1 MPERWL
7 QRPEAPLFV
16 FDSHWTLR
24 FWNQSAQDLTDDR
37 TQLEIGLRAEDM
49 APLGF
54 AGIASH
60 PGLSAL
66 DGEALTIP
74 VGDTSD
80 KIVVIPISTRA
91 RRDYWALAMLSGAE
105 ETSAPEPEVI
115 ATVFDWL
122 MVQGEASVEGQGQM
136 STRNQQIIQSE
147 KMAAIGQL
155 AAGVAHEINNP
166 IGYINSNLN
175 ALSQYVTQLMG
186 LTNMIETA
194 KTLDEVKAQL
204 KAIDYGFL
212 REDIQDCIREST
224 EGASR
229 VRDIIAALK
238 DFSHADDG
246 RMEPCDLKEVFQSTL
261 KLVYNEVKYRCE
273 VKESYQSES
282 PVYCNANQIKQVA
295 MNLIVNAAHSIEQQ
309 GTIQIRTEEDE
320 TGVWFSV
327 EDDGHG
333 IPYEIQSHIFE
344 PFFTTKPVGR
354 GTGLGLSLSYN
365 ILQRHGGSLTFE
377 STPGKGT
384 VFTGWIPKFQSV
396 AGSA

>member
-1 MPERWL
+1 MSDRWL
-7 QRPEAPLFV
+7 QRPEAPIFV
-16 FDSHWTLR
+16 FDSNWTLR
-24 FWNQSAQDLTDDR
+24 FWNQSAQDMADDQTR
-37 TQLEIGLRAEDM
+37 LEIGLSLEDM
-49 APLGF
+49 ASLGF
-54 AGIASH
+54 ADIASH
-60 PGLSAL
+60 PELSTL

-74 VGDTSD
+74 VGNGSD
-80 KIVVIPISTRA
+80 RMVVIPISTRTHC
-91 RRDYWALAMLSGAE
+91 DYWVLSLLPGGEVAS
-105 ETSAPEPEVI
+105 TREPEVI

-122 MVQGEASVEGQGQM
+122 MQQGEASAEEQGPM

-204 KAIDYGFL
+204 NAIDYGFL

-224 EGASR
+224 EGANR

-246 RMEPCDLKEVFQSTL
+246 RMEACDLKEVFQSTL

-295 MNLIVNAAHSIEQQ
+295 MNLIVNAAHAIEQQ
-309 GTIQIRTEEDE
+309 GVIQIRTREDE

-327 EDDGHG
+327 EDNGHG
-333 IPYEIQSHIFE
+333 IPYEVQNHIFE